1 MQLLNGLI
9 TLLNCWTILGQQG
22 LDWDTN
28 GSGSIQNQ
36 ECSYFHEHFCNPSG
50 ADLLLKVEEM
60 VESPEQCEEFCGNY
74 NSNMAGM
81 KRFKRSP
88 GLPLDGPGRP
98 DLDDQDYKNQE
109 NDKEKCNYFTYLSH
123 RGRSSCYLLSG
134 CSEQKPECTE
144 RSACV
149 SGGIDCHVGKV
160 CPKLVHKSGEHSRW
174 RCEKVNPYTKDIP
187 AGTFCHTWCPSWR
200 NKKGELV
207 TAQSVC
213 QEDGSWSQ
221 SVAFPPGP
229 LSTPATLPRPDDQ
242 DPPCGCEPLTLTYNP
257 NEEKGT
263 EFYCN
268 TQLNWTTLP
277 LPLLTDNVCH
287 LLCDKGRTKYNP
299 AKTPSCIISYI

>member
-1 MQLLNGLI
+1 
-9 TLLNCWTILGQQG
+9 
-22 LDWDTN
+22 
-28 GSGSIQNQ
+28 
-36 ECSYFHEHFCNPSG
+36 
-50 ADLLLKVEEM
+50 M

-287 LLCDKGRTKYNP
+287 LLCDKMLIDVIECKNGVWSGRPEDGFWCNHPKPMIGLWGTNEDMIINSPKPQKTTTPPPSSP
-299 AKTPSCIISYI
+299 AWTGKK